1 MNSSS
6 ESVGASAYKAIQN
19 KISGLGVR
27 DYIYIGCF
35 ILSLVF
41 FIVSISLLSR
51 YLGNNDDWNSLK
63 PKITQISIL
72 ITVGIILF
80 WLGTIIYLTVNDT
93 YSIYFI
99 TTISCAALAM
109 SLWGVVVST
118 ITR

>member
-1 MNSSS
+1 MNSS

-19 KISGLGVR
+19 RLASFGPR
-27 DYIYIGCF
+27 DYIYMICF
-35 ILSLVF
+35 VLSLIF
-41 FIVSISLLSR
+41 FIVSISLLSN

-99 TTISCAALAM
+99 ATISCLALAM

>member
-1 MNSSS
+1 MSSG
-6 ESVGASAYKAIQN
+6 EAVGSTAYKAIQDR
-19 KISGLGVR
+19 ISGLSTR

-35 ILSLVF
+35 TLSLVF
-41 FIVSISLLSR
+41 FITSISLLSK

-99 TTISCAALAM
+99 ATISCIALGM

>member
-1 MNSSS
+1 MNSA
-6 ESVGASAYKAIQN
+6 ESVGTTAYKAIQN
-19 KISGLGVR
+19 RISSFGTR

-35 ILSLVF
+35 VLSLVF
-41 FIVSISLLSR
+41 FITSVSLLSK